1 MFPDTCHLI
10 FSAANSLMYSSS
22 QLCCGPTT
30 SQILYI
36 RCWKT
41 FFGFL
46 NMYLRLAGPYTVS
59 VASSPPSYGQS
70 GAPGRPDAWRQPF
83 KGTNV
88 PEFSTQPDP
97 SCLPAQPH
105 VSRGLSGR
113 HAHGLLGLLL
123 GISHLLLTE
132 FLCHL
137 GLPLNLAETLAA
149 HLLGP

>member
-1 MFPDTCHLI
+1 MAFPFRTPKW
-10 FSAANSLMYSSS
+10 SLTFGTPVPCPTSRPALSSS
-22 QLCCGPTT
+22 LPG
-30 SQILYI
+30 
-36 RCWKT
+36 
-41 FFGFL
+41 
-46 NMYLRLAGPYTVS
+46 S